1 MLFFFFRDGT
11 GPAGLF
17 AIVHNALQQ
26 LRLDEE
32 VDIFNTVMQ
41 IQSRRPDVIA
51 SLVDI
56 LQCSFTRQFFY
67 IMLIKNK
74 NKNCATKAVNNRAIY
89 LSTKA
94 THFFEESFGFFFSFG
109 QMKMKFDFKFV
120 NFQCVVHL
128 N

>member
-1 MLFFFFRDGT
+1 MNDLIFKNGVNSLSFIFRDGT
-11 GPAGLF
+11 GPASLF

-56 LQCSFTRQFFY
+56 LHCSFLYHVDR
-67 IMLIKNK
+67 K
-74 NKNCATKAVNNRAIY
+74 
-89 LSTKA
+89 
-94 THFFEESFGFFFSFG
+94 
-109 QMKMKFDFKFV
+109 
-120 NFQCVVHL
+120 
-128 N
+128 